1 MANPMT
7 VKPQN
12 TDARPTIGPVMM
24 FHCMKVR
31 TEKRAMLLAALPDP
45 LKWKTFHRRA
55 SVLMAGG

>member
-1 MANPMT
+1 MHTSLANPMT

-45 LKWKTFHRRA
+45 LK
-55 SVLMAGG
+55 